1 MFLKMLIQLKRLKN
15 LMILVHCSVSKYLYL
30 IRYVFFIYLVPN
42 ECLNEIDGIRHFE
55 RVFQDRHPNVPRWP
69 VWFKS
74 SLENA
79 INQSVKHYF
88 LCLCLFLFIHSM
100 VHSLS
105 FSIMMNLL
113 LPKYFLVKFFVH
125 HRF

>member
-1 MFLKMLIQLKRLKN
+1 MFQ
-15 LMILVHCSVSKYLYL
+15 
-30 IRYVFFIYLVPN
+30 FFSSGMRFCLVPN
-42 ECLNEIDGIRHFE
+42 ECLNELEGIRHFE
-55 RVFQDRHPNVPRWP
+55 RVFQDRYPNVLRWP

-79 INQSVKHYF
+79 INQSVKHSFLTFVYF
-88 LCLCLFLFIHSM
+88 YFFSM

-113 LPKYFLVKFFVH
+113 LLKYFLVKFFVH